1 MMSVYRNIEACAMKT
16 VIKCGFITGWVLS
29 CTASVNADTLFAK
42 VGGATSGNC
51 DSWANACELQ
61 TAIDTANEQSNDEV
75 WAQAG
80 TYNGTI
86 FLKNGIKVI
95 GGFVGTET
103 SASQSDPVAN
113 ATVIDGGGARAVTA
127 SNASSST
134 VLRGFRITNGS
145 DGGDDGGGGLCLQDS
160 SVRIVDCVFDT
171 NTASRW
177 GGAVAVRG
185 TSSPEFVNC
194 TFHNNTGAHAA
205 GAVYIYSGSPVF
217 TNCLF
222 YDNQGGDGGVLAN
235 QAGTAKFN
243 HCTMVDNHAT
253 IGSGGAIHD
262 EHGRT
267 IIRNSILWNNTAV
280 RAGAQIF
287 YGRDRT
293 TVVRRS
299 VVKGGFPGAGNV
311 DADPQFTNGE
321 ANDYTLL
328 STSPC
333 RNAGLDSYLPG
344 DVGDLDWDGITDE
357 TNPSETVPQDLG
369 RCKRKRETSVD
380 MGAYEYQ
387 DSGCC
392 KDGDCAGS
400 QVCFDYEC
408 EECGDAGD
416 CGSGQICCSN
426 ACESWECCD
435 DSDCG
440 PLEPFCR
447 TSNHTCVFC
456 LTDQN
461 CPFGCCKPNGMCG
474 SCGGGGG
481 GGTNQ
486 SSAPPP

>member
-1 MMSVYRNIEACAMKT
+1 MKKM
-16 VIKCGFITGWVLS
+16 IKSGFIAGWLLL
-29 CTASVNADTLFAK
+29 CTASVNGDILFAK

-61 TAIDTANEQSNDEV
+61 TAINTANEQTNDEV
-75 WAQAG
+75 LAQAG

-86 FLKNGIKVI
+86 SLKNGIKVI
-95 GGFVGTET
+95 GGFAGTET

-113 ATVIDGGGARAVTA
+113 ATVIDGDGARAVTA
-127 SNASSST
+127 SNANSST

-145 DGGDDGGGGLCLQDS
+145 DGGDDGGGGLCLQSS
-160 SVRIVDCVFDT
+160 SVRIVDCVFDN

-194 TFHNNTGAHAA
+194 TFHNNTGAHAG

-235 QAGTAKFN
+235 QAGTAKFY
-243 HCTMVDNHAT
+243 HCTMADNHAT

-262 EHGRT
+262 EQGDVAVY
-267 IIRNSILWNNTAV
+267 NSILWDNTAV
-280 RAGAQIF
+280 RGNAHI
-287 YGRDRT
+287 YHGRDGVT
-293 TVVRRS
+293 KVRYS
-299 VVKGGFPGAGNV
+299 DLQGGRPGTGNTN
-311 DADPQFTNGE
+311 ADPKFTNSA

-344 DVGDLDWDGITDE
+344 DVGDLDWDGNT
-357 TNPSETVPQDLG
+357 SETIPQDLDG
-369 RCKRKRETSVD
+369 CKRKRETSVD

-392 KDGDCAGS
+392 EDGDCTGS
-400 QVCFDYEC
+400 QVCIDYEC
-408 EECGDAGD
+408 EECVDDGD

-435 DSDCG
+435 DSDCTG
-440 PLEPFCR
+440 PLQPLCR
-447 TSNHTCVFC
+447 TSDHTCVLC
-456 LTDQN
+456 LTDQD
-461 CPFGCCKPNGMCG
+461 CAFGCCKPNGTCG